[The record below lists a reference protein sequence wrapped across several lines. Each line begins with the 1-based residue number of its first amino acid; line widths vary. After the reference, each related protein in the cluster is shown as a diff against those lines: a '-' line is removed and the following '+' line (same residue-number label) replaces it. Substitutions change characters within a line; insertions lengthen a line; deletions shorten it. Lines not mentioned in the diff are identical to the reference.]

1 MDRQTGET
9 PASEE
14 AVTPATGDDATP
26 PQALASPWD
35 TFLRP
40 LASMRFGGYR
50 IFWASTFFAFAAIQM
65 QMLARSWY
73 IYDLTGRAVL
83 IGVMNVAFA
92 APMLAFSLFGG
103 ALADRIPK
111 RSLLLF
117 SNVLLAIMGVGLA
130 LLISMDLI
138 TWWHLVLSGTLN
150 GTAMAFMGPAR
161 QAIIPELV
169 ERRHLLNAISL
180 GAAQMNI
187 TRIAAPGIA
196 GFLIAWL
203 GVEAVFWL
211 MGLLAAGAFALNL
224 FLPAIRAATDG
235 RRRTI
240 LRDMGQGLLYVKER
254 PLILNLLIIAFVAS
268 MFGFPINLILP
279 VFTQDVLNIGP
290 GGLGL
295 LISMSAVGA
304 LVGSMVLASLG
315 DYRRKGLLMTLL
327 TVIFGGAI
335 VLFTMTRS
343 FYLAVVALAFVGMG
357 QSGRMALNQTLVQ
370 QHSDPQVRGRVMA
383 LYQMETGLQ
392 PLGVL
397 PISAA
402 AGAFGAPIAMGIS
415 GSVVLIHALFVLLFQ
430 PSIRKLE

>member
-1 MDRQTGET
+1 MERQPNET
-9 PASEE
+9 PAGEE
-14 AVTPATGDDATP
+14 AAIPDGDDGAPAQT
-26 PQALASPWD
+26 LASPWD

-40 LASMRFGGYR
+40 LASMRYGGYR
-50 IFWASTFFAFAAIQM
+50 IFWASTFLAFAAIQM
-65 QMLARSWY
+65 QLLARSWY
-73 IYDLTGRAVL
+73 IYELTGRAVL
-83 IGVMNVAFA
+83 IGVMNLAFA

-117 SNVLLAIMGVGLA
+117 SNVLLAVMGVGLA
-130 LLISMDLI
+130 LLITLDLI
-138 TWWHLVLSGTLN
+138 TWQWLVLSGMLN

-161 QAIIPELV
+161 QALIPELV
-169 ERRHLLNAISL
+169 PQRYLLNGISL

-187 TRIAAPGIA
+187 TRIAGPGIA

-224 FLPAIRAATDG
+224 LLPAIRAVSDG

-240 LRDMGQGLLYVKER
+240 LRDMGQGILYVKDR
-254 PLILNLLIIAFVAS
+254 PVIRDLLIITFVAS
-268 MFGFPINLILP
+268 MFGFPIHLILP
-279 VFTQDVLNIGP
+279 VFTQDVLKIGP

-295 LISMSAVGA
+295 LISMSAMGA
-304 LVGSMVLASLG
+304 LVGSIALASLG
-315 DYRRKGLLMTLL
+315 DYRHKGLLMIALTLL
-327 TVIFGGAI
+327 FGGAI

-357 QSGRMALNQTLVQ
+357 QSGRMSLNQTLVQ
-370 QHSDPQVRGRVMA
+370 ERADPQMQGRVMA

-392 PLGVL
+392 PLGVM

-402 AGAFGAPIAMGIS
+402 AEVVGAPWAMGVS
-415 GSVVLIHALFVLLFQ
+415 GGIVLLHALFVLLFQ